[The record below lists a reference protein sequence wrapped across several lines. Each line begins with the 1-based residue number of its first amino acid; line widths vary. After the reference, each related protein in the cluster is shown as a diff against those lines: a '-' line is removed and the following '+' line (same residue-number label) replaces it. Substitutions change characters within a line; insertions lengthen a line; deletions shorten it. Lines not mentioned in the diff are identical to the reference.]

1 MASLLDKHFGI
12 KNDNLKPKKAPKSR
26 IKLASNKER

>member
-12 KNDNLKPKKAPKSR
+12 KNDTLKTKKTAKSK
-26 IKLASNKER
+26 IKLASSKER